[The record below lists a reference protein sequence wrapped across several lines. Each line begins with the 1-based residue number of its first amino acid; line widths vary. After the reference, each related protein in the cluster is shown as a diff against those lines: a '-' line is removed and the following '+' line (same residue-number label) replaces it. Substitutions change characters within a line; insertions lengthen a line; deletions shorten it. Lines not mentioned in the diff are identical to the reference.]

1 MYNELFV
8 APKQKDLEKLKKPE
22 EVIENNQEHATKQ
35 KKKK

>member
-8 APKQKDLEKLKKPE
+8 APKQKELEKLKKPE
-22 EVIENNQEHATKQ
+22 EVIENNQEYATKQ